1 MARERLPDR
10 VTQTRRDHLRSLV
23 GASAT
28 VFGIAGSGSAYADA
42 GDKYDNLCF
51 TPVTVLTERIHAGE
65 LSPVDL
71 VETCLNR
78 IEKREDDINAFVTLT
93 PDRAREAAREAER
106 AVERGDDLGPLHG
119 IPFAVKDTHS
129 VEGVRYTEGALP
141 FEDCIADKTDSF
153 EQKFIDAGAIVIGTT
168 NVPEF
173 GHMGKTD
180 NLIEGPTST
189 PFDLER
195 NAGGSSGGSAAAVAD
210 GLVPFAT
217 GADAGGSIRIPASF
231 TGTYGLFP
239 APENPGAFGTAST
252 FSQSGVQ
259 TRTVA
264 DTAFL
269 LSVVKDNETEYLS
282 ALTRGVDGMSI
293 GYDLTPGG
301 WPVDKRVRS
310 IVGEKVPTITD
321 AGASIEEIDIDLLET
336 SYEELVQAMT
346 ILWSGGYVVSVA
358 EDLEQQG
365 FQVTG
370 EDSDL
375 FTDAFVNRV
384 EEGRRFTGPDGELTD
399 SALLTAVNARTQA
412 FAGLQ
417 NALNDYDLLIV
428 PTVSVPPF
436 SNDILGPTKLNG
448 VDTHRV
454 YGWIITAMF
463 NLVGLPA
470 ASVPAGLTDD
480 GLPVG
485 MQIVGPPLETE
496 PVVAASEAYEQ
507 VNPWQDNYTRRGWE
521 GIHA

>member
-1 MARERLPDR
+1 MGI
-10 VTQTRRDHLRSLV
+10 V
-23 GASAT
+23 GTGTALS
-28 VFGIAGSGSAYADA
+28 GIVNPAYAETEDE
-42 GDKYDNLCF
+42 DDNLCS
-51 TPVTVLTERIHAGE
+51 TSVTVLAERIHAGE

-71 VETCLNR
+71 VEVFLDR
-78 IEKREDDINAFVTLT
+78 IEKRDDDINAFVTLT

-141 FEDCIADKTDSF
+141 FEDRIADKTDSF

-239 APENPGAFGTAST
+239 APENPGAFGTSRT

-264 DTAFL
+264 DTALL
-269 LSVVKDNETEYLS
+269 LSVMNGNKTDYLS
-282 ALTRGVDGMSI
+282 ALNKDVDGMSI

-301 WPVDKRVRS
+301 WPVDERVQS
-310 IVGEKVPTITD
+310 IVNKKVTTITD
-321 AGASIEEIDIDLLET
+321 AGASVEEIDIDLLGT
-336 SYEELVQAMT
+336 SYEELVKTMT
-346 ILWSGGYVVSVA
+346 ILWSGGYVASIA
-358 EDLEQQG
+358 EDLEQDG
-365 FQVTG
+365 LQVTG
-370 EDSDL
+370 EDSDR

-384 EEGRRFTGPDGELTD
+384 KEGRRFTRPDGKLTD
-399 SALLTAVNARTQA
+399 RCTANGGKRT
-412 FAGLQ
+412 
-417 NALNDYDLLIV
+417 NK
-428 PTVSVPPF
+428 SV
-436 SNDILGPTKLNG
+436 
-448 VDTHRV
+448 
-454 YGWIITAMF
+454 
-463 NLVGLPA
+463 
-470 ASVPAGLTDD
+470 
-480 GLPVG
+480 
-485 MQIVGPPLETE
+485 
-496 PVVAASEAYEQ
+496 
-507 VNPWQDNYTRRGWE
+507 
-521 GIHA
+521 